1 MGTLKNIGYVVLSIV
16 GICAVVALSGLF
28 AAIGALFSVICI
40 GGGVVTLV
48 AMAIKEYVE
57 TPKDRDT

>member
-1 MGTLKNIGYVVLSIV
+1 M

-28 AAIGALFSVICI
+28 AAIGALFSAICI
-40 GGGVVTLV
+40 GGGIVTLV